1 MGNRFSD
8 DEAGQMTIEQ
18 QLELL
23 TRMVRLIEEMQNMQ
37 VDYLGKDKVV
47 QHLRWA
53 TEHVSNDIW
62 ARTIHKDYKY
72 EATNGDA

>member
-1 MGNRFSD
+1 MN
-8 DEAGQMTIEQ
+8 IEQ

-53 TEHVSNDIW
+53 TEHLSNDIW
-62 ARTIHKDYKY
+62 TKTIHKHY
-72 EATNGDA
+72 EASNGHA